1 MRFFSFWQVSRAE
14 KENSAFQKKNAGVTA
29 AGAAGD
35 TLFQTRVSRPSATT
49 TCRELVEPPFKAMQ
63 ALLRLEQNDATP
75 EKKNK
80 CYPSLFA
87 FSLKRETSC
96 AIVQKQKQQTSAK
109 VCA

>member
-1 MRFFSFWQVSRAE
+1 MSQAE
-14 KENSAFQKKNAGVTA
+14 KENSAFQKKKAGVTA
-29 AGAAGD
+29 AAAAAAGD

-96 AIVQKQKQQTSAK
+96 AIVQKQKQKTSAE
-109 VCA
+109 VCV

>member
-1 MRFFSFWQVSRAE
+1 MPQAE
-14 KENSAFQKKNAGVTA
+14 KENSAFQKKKAGGTV
-29 AGAAGD
+29 AAGD

-49 TCRELVEPPFKAMQ
+49 TCRVLVEPPFKTMQ

-75 EKKNK
+75 DKKK

-109 VCA
+109 VCV

>member
-1 MRFFSFWQVSRAE
+1 VCFFSFWQVSQAE
-14 KENSAFQKKNAGVTA
+14 KENSAFQKKKAGVTA
-29 AGAAGD
+29 AAAAD
-35 TLFQTRVSRPSATT
+35 TLFQTRVSRPRATT

-87 FSLKRETSC
+87 FSLTRETSC

-109 VCA
+109 VCV

>member
-1 MRFFSFWQVSRAE
+1 
-14 KENSAFQKKNAGVTA
+14 
-29 AGAAGD
+29 
-35 TLFQTRVSRPSATT
+35 
-49 TCRELVEPPFKAMQ
+49 MQ

-87 FSLKRETSC
+87 FSLTRETSC

-109 VCA
+109 VCV

>member
-1 MRFFSFWQVSRAE
+1 MSQAE
-14 KENSAFQKKNAGVTA
+14 KENSAFQKKKAGVTA
-29 AGAAGD
+29 AAAAD

-63 ALLRLEQNDATP
+63 ALLRLEQNDAIP

-87 FSLKRETSC
+87 FSLNRETSC

-109 VCA
+109 VSV